1 MRIDLL
7 ITSKTVKRKKLK
19 FGLNMGNNE
28 CVMCAIFWDPRLRDR
43 ESKQKKHKKCDFWL
57 ENLLIRL

>member
-43 ESKQKKHKKCDFWL
+43 ESKQKKHKKCDF
-57 ENLLIRL
+57 